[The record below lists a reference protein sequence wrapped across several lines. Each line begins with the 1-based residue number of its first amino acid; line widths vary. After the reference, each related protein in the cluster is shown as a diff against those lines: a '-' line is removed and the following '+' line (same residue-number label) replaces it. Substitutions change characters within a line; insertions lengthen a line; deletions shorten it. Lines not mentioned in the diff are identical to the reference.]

1 MASKASSSIGRA
13 PVSKTGCWGF
23 ESLLA
28 CQFSQNCHSGGGV
41 HRQMSEKTEA
51 RSGSAAFEAVKWLLV
66 VGFVA
71 AAVVGNS
78 YFSDQATLYRVIGV
92 VAVSLVAVFV
102 ALQTEQG
109 KAFNQLRKDSLVE
122 LRKIVWPTRQETLQT
137 TLIVLVFVVIV
148 ALLLFVLDWILGGLM
163 SWVIG

>member
-1 MASKASSSIGRA
+1 
-13 PVSKTGCWGF
+13 
-23 ESLLA
+23 
-28 CQFSQNCHSGGGV
+28 V

-51 RSGSAAFEAVKWLLV
+51 RSGSAAFEAVKAVKWLLV